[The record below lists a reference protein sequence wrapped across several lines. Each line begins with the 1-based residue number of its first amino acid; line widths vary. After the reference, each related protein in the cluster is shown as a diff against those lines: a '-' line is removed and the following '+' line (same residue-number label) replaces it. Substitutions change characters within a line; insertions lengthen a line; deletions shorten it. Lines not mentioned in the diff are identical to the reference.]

1 MSNHKEDTDHNL
13 RTITFLILFTLFVF
27 VSSNIHGNHYSS
39 FTKYPSQTALVFGDI
54 SRHHNAIICSSVQLP
69 DIQKYYEWALN
80 ITCLSP
86 ISVQYIIS
94 DYNHRIAQNLI
105 QFQKTRLTIE
115 PLILWRLRS
124 TLSVTDTGDLPD
136 LS

>member
-1 MSNHKEDTDHNL
+1 MSNLKEDTNHPF
-13 RTITFLILFTLFVF
+13 RTIFILILFFLLVF
-27 VSSNIHGNHYSS
+27 VASNNHRNHYSS
-39 FTKYPSQTALVFGDI
+39 FAKYPTHTALVIGDI
-54 SRHHNAIICSSVQLP
+54 SSHHNAIISSSVQLP

-86 ISVQYIIS
+86 ISVQYIIA
-94 DYNHRIAQNLI
+94 DYNHRIAQNLT
-105 QFQKTRLTIE
+105 QFQKTRLTID

>member
-1 MSNHKEDTDHNL
+1 MSYHKEDTNHTF
-13 RTITFLILFTLFVF
+13 RTLFFLILFSLLVF
-27 VSSNIHGNHYSS
+27 VASNNHRNDYSS
-39 FTKYPSQTALVFGDI
+39 FAKYPTHSALVFGEI
-54 SRHHNAIICSSVQLP
+54 SSHHNAIICSSVQLP

-94 DYNHRIAQNLI
+94 GYNHRITQNLI

>member
-1 MSNHKEDTDHNL
+1 MSNLQEDTNHSL
-13 RTITFLILFTLFVF
+13 RTIFFLILFSLLVS

-39 FTKYPSQTALVFGDI
+39 FTKYPTQTALVFGDI
-54 SRHHNAIICSSVQLP
+54 SSHRNSIICNPVNLS

-80 ITCLSP
+80 LTCLSP
-86 ISVQYIIS
+86 ISIHYIIS

-115 PLILWRLRS
+115 PLLLWRLN
-124 TLSVTDTGDLPD
+124 
-136 LS
+136 